1 MSGIQTVV
9 GLCIKGGI
17 FMIPLFMVALTGIVL
32 MIERWLY
39 LRENRINSDQFHFD
53 LKTALKEDSIDQA
66 IALAARTKGV
76 IGRVLQEG
84 FLRIKAG
91 ETDIGTATEKVI
103 LSEMMAMEKS
113 RGWIVNMSQISPL
126 LGILGTVWG
135 LVVAFMT
142 IEKTASTDPRLLAGG
157 IYQALIT
164 TVAGLLIAIP
174 LIIFQE
180 HLRKQTNQI
189 LGLLDLYLV
198 EVKEWLAL
206 KGAGKGTGESKG
218 HA

>member
-1 MSGIQTVV
+1 MSWMQSFVDI
-9 GLCIKGGI
+9 CIKGGF
-17 FMIPLFMVALTGIVL
+17 FMIPLFTVALAGIVL
-32 MIERWLY
+32 MVERLLY
-39 LRENRINSDQFHFD
+39 LRENRIDSDQFHFE
-53 LKTALKEDSIDQA
+53 LKTALKENSIDQA

-84 FLRIKAG
+84 LLRIKAG
-91 ETDIGTATEKVI
+91 ETDVNVATEKII
-103 LSEMMAMEKS
+103 LSEMMTMEKS
-113 RGWIVNMSQISPL
+113 RGWIVNMSQIAPL

-198 EVKEWLAL
+198 EIKEWLAHN
-206 KGAGKGTGESKG
+206 GKTGSGE

>member
-1 MSGIQTVV
+1 MSWIQNILDL
-9 GLCIKGGI
+9 GIKGGF
-17 FMIPLFMVALTGIVL
+17 FMIPLLAVALSGLVL

-39 LRENRINSDQFHFD
+39 LRENRLNSDQFHFD
-53 LKTALKEDSIDQA
+53 LKTVLKENSIDQA
-66 IALAARTKGV
+66 IALTARTKGV

-91 ETDIGTATEKVI
+91 EKAVGTATEKVI
-103 LSEMMAMEKS
+103 LSEMMSMEKS
-113 RGWIVNMSQISPL
+113 RGWIVNMSQVAPL

-142 IEKTASTDPRLLAGG
+142 IETTASTDPRLLAGG

-180 HLRKQTNQI
+180 HVRKQTNHI
-189 LGLLDLYLV
+189 LALLDLYLV
-198 EVKEWLAL
+198 EIKEWLAQN
-206 KGAGKGTGESKG
+206 GAGGSKG
-218 HA
+218 DA

>member
-1 MSGIQTVV
+1 MSWIQNILDL
-9 GLCIKGGI
+9 GIKGGF
-17 FMIPLFMVALTGIVL
+17 FMIPLLAVALSGLVL

-39 LRENRINSDQFHFD
+39 LRENRLNSDQFHFD
-53 LKTALKEDSIDQA
+53 LKTVLKENSIDQA
-66 IALAARTKGV
+66 IALTARTKGV

-91 ETDIGTATEKVI
+91 EKDVGTATEKVI
-103 LSEMMAMEKS
+103 LSEMMSMEKS
-113 RGWIVNMSQISPL
+113 RGWIVNMSQVAPL

-142 IEKTASTDPRLLAGG
+142 IETTASTDPRLLAGG

-180 HLRKQTNQI
+180 HVRKQTNHI
-189 LGLLDLYLV
+189 LALLDLYLV
-198 EVKEWLAL
+198 EIKEWLAQN
-206 KGAGKGTGESKG
+206 GAGGSKG
-218 HA
+218 DA